1 MKIDYIANVRIP
13 TEKAHGLQIMKMCE
27 AWGTENEVILWAP
40 QRFNYIRK
48 DPFDFYNVNHNF
60 IIRKIFCIDLIPFV
74 NILGRLA
81 FWIQNISFAKLVT
94 LCILFRH
101 QDIIFTRDF
110 WSAYALSLFGKKVT
124 YEIHDSPNKNFIT
137 RYAFRKIN
145 KFIVT
150 NYFKEHELIKD
161 FGVLQKNILIAQ
173 NGVDINFF
181 NTGKTKEEC
190 RKITSLP
197 QDKKIVLYS
206 GHLYSW
212 KGAATLLESAKK
224 MDRSDILTVFVGGTN
239 EDVVRFQ
246 SKAGFSEDILI
257 LGHQEYSKIPYYLGS
272 ADVLVLPNT
281 AKERISLY
289 ETSPIKLFEYMASGK
304 PIIASKIPSIMETV
318 GNKEVLFFEPDNADD
333 LKEKIL
339 IVLDYPQDFINIING
354 AKELVVNYSWESRA
368 HKILNFIISPLSSR
382 TERSEYLGSY

>member
-27 AWGTENEVILWAP
+27 AWGAENEVVLWAP
-40 QRFNYIRK
+40 KRFNYLNK
-48 DPFDFYNVNHNF
+48 DPFIFYNVNHNF
-60 IIRKIFCIDLIPFV
+60 IIHKVFCIDLMPFV

-94 LCILFRH
+94 LNILFRK

-110 WSAYALSLFGKKVT
+110 WSAYGLSLFGKKVT

-137 RYAFRKIN
+137 RHAFTKIN

-150 NYFKEHELIKD
+150 NYFKEQELIND
-161 FGVLQKNILIAQ
+161 FGIIQENILIAQ

-197 QDKKIVLYS
+197 EDKKIILYS

-212 KGAATLLESAKK
+212 KGATVLLESAKK
-224 MDRSDILTVFVGGTN
+224 IHRNDVLTVFVGGTN
-239 EDVVRFQ
+239 EDVVHFQ
-246 SKAGFSEDILI
+246 SKAGFTEDVLI
-257 LGHQEYSKIPYYLGS
+257 LGHQEYAKIPYYLGS

-281 AKERISLY
+281 AKEKISFY

-304 PIIASKIPSIMETV
+304 PIIASRIPSIMETV
-318 GNKEVLFFEPDNADD
+318 TEKEVIFFEPDNIDD
-333 LKEKIL
+333 LKNKIL
-339 IVLDYPQDFINIING
+339 QVLDSLGEYDNIVKG
-354 AKELVVNYSWESRA
+354 ARELVVNYSWESRA
-368 HKILNFIISPLSSR
+368 NRILNFIISPLSSR
-382 TERSEYLGSY
+382 T